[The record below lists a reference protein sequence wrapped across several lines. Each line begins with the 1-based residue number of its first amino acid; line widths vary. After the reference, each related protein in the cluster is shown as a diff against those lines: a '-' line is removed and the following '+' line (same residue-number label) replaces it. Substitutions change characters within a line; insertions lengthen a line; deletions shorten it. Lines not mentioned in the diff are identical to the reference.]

1 MKQQKG
7 TTEKKTHNSKTKK
20 QEEDSITIN
29 MPEVKD
35 IPGQEKIRPPHM
47 REMMDTTISSADE
60 EGEGILD
67 DLNKEDY
74 TTDIVSD
81 KNNNVSDL
89 ERKLLNK
96 AGLAEN
102 EEEKDRKKLAL
113 DKTDGEDILNEDSNP
128 ENLGEDL
135 DMPEE
140 SEQDEPGEEDE
151 ENDVYS
157 KPD

>member
-1 MKQQKG
+1 M
-7 TTEKKTHNSKTKK
+7 
-20 QEEDSITIN
+20 
-29 MPEVKD
+29 
-35 IPGQEKIRPPHM
+35 
-47 REMMDTTISSADE
+47 
-60 EGEGILD
+60 
-67 DLNKEDY
+67 
-74 TTDIVSD
+74 
-81 KNNNVSDL
+81 
-89 ERKLLNK
+89 